1 MDENKIKLQMDDD
14 RELMN
19 KILRKIAVFYPFWT
33 EGLSENKVA
42 VYEKWQK
49 ELSDVIERIDNAQ
62 KEISHAEK

>member
-1 MDENKIKLQMDDD
+1 MDEDKIKLQMDDD

-19 KILRKIAVFYPFWT
+19 KILRKITVFYPFWT

-49 ELSDVIERIDNAQ
+49 ELSDVVERIDNAQ
-62 KEISHAEK
+62 KKISPAEK